1 MLNMHSMVALN
12 CNMADDF
19 RIVAVLVWLPVIAD
33 QFATLVA
40 TGEGSDLTLCQILD
54 ASFGAPEDVRNTD
67 EFQQNNIMFVF
78 LKCGEERCN
87 KLT

>member
-12 CNMADDF
+12 CNIVDYF

-54 ASFGAPEDVRNTD
+54 ASFDAPEDVRNTD
-67 EFQQNNIMFVF
+67 EFQQNNMFVF
-78 LKCGEERCN
+78 LNCGEEMCN